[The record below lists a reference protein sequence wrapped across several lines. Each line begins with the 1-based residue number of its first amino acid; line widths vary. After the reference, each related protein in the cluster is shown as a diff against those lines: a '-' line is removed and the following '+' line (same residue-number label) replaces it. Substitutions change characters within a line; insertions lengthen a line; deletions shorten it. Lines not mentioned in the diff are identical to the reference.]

1 MARQRPFL
9 NPEGVSIRIA
19 IFRAAQWS
27 FCALIASI
35 AISTVSAQQPFDP
48 SRGIVLHGT
57 VVTMDAAGTILHNG
71 NVLVRNGKI
80 VATWIGTT
88 LPKGTPIGDAIQID
102 LGSKAL
108 IFPGL
113 INLHNHPTFDMLEL
127 WPAPTGRDRAI
138 REPLSV
144 ERYDGRDP
152 SPPEFRRL
160 VDTPQLLLN
169 DPMGLNLYPE
179 VGKYAEI
186 KAMLGGETAFQ
197 GEPADPRVDAALRP
211 PPKAKMR

>member
-1 MARQRPFL
+1 MTAFRP
-9 NPEGVSIRIA
+9 I
-19 IFRAAQWS
+19 QWS

-35 AISTVSAQQPFDP
+35 ALSTVSAQQPFDP

-57 VVTMDAAGTILHNG
+57 VVTMDAAGAILHNG

-80 VATWIGTT
+80 VSTWIGTT
-88 LPKGTPIGDAIQID
+88 PPKGTPIGDAIQID
-102 LGSKAL
+102 LGSKAV
-108 IFPGL
+108 IFQGL

-127 WPAPTGRDRAI
+127 WPAPSSHVQASLGRPAGT
-138 REPLSV
+138 EPYAN
-144 ERYDGRDP
+144 RYQWNGMTAGTA

-186 KAMLGGETAFQ
+186 S
-197 GEPADPRVDAALRP
+197 DHPR
-211 PPKAKMR
+211 KWT